1 MIASLKGYS
10 RIARILLGIL
20 GGLLII
26 GIIGSLLM
34 GVRAKRNAEDMVVT
48 QARAI
53 ADSSLSLLFEPSD
66 LTGVVSDA
74 RATELTSQIKSVVI
88 DPSDFDLV
96 TIYSPEGTVLYS
108 TDPGRIGNELPGEKD
123 QIKEALKD
131 TPQVSMYQGTVSIM
145 LPFEF
150 RSGVGAPAAVELT
163 RSDAPIAA
171 ADNPW
176 NTNAM
181 FLFGM
186 LIVLG
191 LAVFGVAR
199 LLQVAQAQA
208 VPSDLPRGS
217 AAPTPPVAR
226 PMPQPGLR
234 EEGEARRKAEDRAR
248 AAEERLALLQDQ
260 YRKSLEELQNYRDIA
275 REPRPEIDPELE
287 ERALRAEGQVRDLE
301 QRVHTLDGER
311 AKLSDQLRDA
321 LRVPVD
327 ADAGRVAALEK
338 EAAELRAELE
348 IAKNELRDAIAHA
361 DRSGEREGVDPS
373 RMAELETQA
382 SELRAELELTR
393 TELREAM
400 LRADRPATVIDDEEL
415 QAELDSMH
423 VELLRTKD
431 DLATSNTIA
440 ERARRELDDARTE
453 LRALRNEEQRAAM
466 LEDELRAAKA
476 ELDSRD
482 ASYRAD
488 LVEREADLEEKVRDT
503 REAFQRQLTDMEA
516 SYQAQVQQTQ
526 TQLADRILEAEAT
539 ARRAAAELETARVDL
554 DAMRED
560 LNAAR
565 GEAESREQR
574 VLQAHEELLAA
585 RQESKTLT
593 KEIKERS
600 AAIAQAHKET
610 DDIRRALV
618 AAQADLTRADG
629 AVDDS
634 RGALELERQ
643 RADEADQVAASAA
656 RERDELQ
663 ERVEKLIRQLDDA
676 AGDNQELNRRLQDFE
691 ARRQLE
697 LADDQGRA
705 QIDELLRVTQERL
718 AGQTEKLITA
728 EDRVRELELE
738 ITSATERAD
747 VAEAE
752 IRTHQM
758 SDALREMREQDVATT
773 RDAVTQRDVS
783 AATSAAIEAGALE
796 DRRSTSP
803 LLREL
808 SVDAKRSIAKIDGIT
823 KLLKHKKDGKDQ
835 AQLMKQL
842 ATYTRR
848 LDHAV
853 ADIAD
858 AEKLANDTI
867 ELSIKRADMEALVN
881 RVVEESSADGDHD
894 IRVVAD
900 PLKLRIDAQRTERI
914 VAGLLQTS
922 TERTQNGKTIVVRV
936 QQSEA
941 GATISVED
949 PGQPSEAAVS
959 PIVRKFAEIQ
969 GGSIKAEAIDGGTAF
984 RVFLPDGAGTGA
996 SPKLQITVDEVEGE
1010 QGDQGEDAWEA
1021 EAAHQELAAELRR
1034 FAQLQGDAKA

>member
-1 MIASLKGYS
+1 MRAPDRVAGSSEGREMIASLKGYS
-10 RIARILLGIL
+10 RIARILLGVL

-34 GVRAKRNAEDMVVT
+34 GVRAKRTAEDMVVT

-53 ADSSLSLLFEPSD
+53 ADSSLSLLFQPSD
-66 LTGVVSDA
+66 LTGPVSSA
-74 RATELTSQIKSVVI
+74 RATELTSQIKSVVV
-88 DPSDFDLV
+88 DPSDFDAV
-96 TIYSPEGTVLYS
+96 TMYSPEGTILYS
-108 TDPGRIGNELPGEKD
+108 TDAGRIGNELPGEKD

-131 TPQVSMYQGTVSIM
+131 TPQVGMYQGTVSIM
-145 LPFEF
+145 LPFQF

-163 RSDAPIAA
+163 RSDAPIAS

-199 LLQVAQAQA
+199 LLQVVAAQPGAA
-208 VPSDLPRGS
+208 DLPRAI
-217 AAPTPPVAR
+217 AAPAPPVAR

-248 AAEERLALLQDQ
+248 AAEQRLALLQDQ

-275 REPRPEIDPELE
+275 REPRFETDPELE

-301 QRVHTLDGER
+301 HKVKTLDGER
-311 AKLSDQLRDA
+311 GKLSDQLRDA

-327 ADAGRVAALEK
+327 ADAGRVAALES
-338 EAAELRAELE
+338 EAADLRQELDTVRT
-348 IAKNELRDAIAHA
+348 ELRDAM
-361 DRSGEREGVDPS
+361 S
-373 RMAELETQA
+373 RG
-382 SELRAELELTR
+382 
-393 TELREAM
+393 
-400 LRADRPATVIDDEEL
+400 DRPATVVDDEEL
-415 QAELDSMH
+415 QGELDAMH

-431 DLATSNTIA
+431 DLTTASTIA
-440 ERARRELDDARTE
+440 DRARRELDDARTE

-476 ELDSRD
+476 ELDSRE

-516 SYQAQVQQTQ
+516 SYRAQVQQAE

-539 ARRAAAELETARVDL
+539 ARRAAAELETARADL

-560 LNAAR
+560 LDAAR

-585 RQESKTLT
+585 RQEAKTLA

-600 AAIAQAHKET
+600 TTVAQAHKET
-610 DDIRRALV
+610 DDIRRSLA
-618 AAQADLTRADG
+618 AAQADLNRADG
-629 AVDDS
+629 AVDES
-634 RGALELERQ
+634 RGALDLERQ
-643 RADEADQVAASAA
+643 RADQADQAAISAA

-663 ERVEKLIRQLDDA
+663 DRLEKLIRQFDDA
-676 AGDNQELNRRLQDFE
+676 AADNQELNRRLQDFE

-728 EDRVRELELE
+728 EDRVRDLEVDLV
-738 ITSATERAD
+738 SATERAD

-752 IRTHQM
+752 NRTHQM

-773 RDAVTQRDVS
+773 RDAATQRDVS

-808 SVDAKRSIAKIDGIT
+808 SVDAKRSLAKIDGIT
-823 KLLKHKKDGKDQ
+823 KLLKHKKDAKDQ

-842 ATYTRR
+842 ATHTRR

-858 AEKLANDTI
+858 AEKLVNGTI
-867 ELSIKRADMEALVN
+867 ELSVKRADMEALIS
-881 RVVEESSADGDHD
+881 RVVEESSADSDHD
-894 IRVVAD
+894 IRVVTD

-914 VAGLLQTS
+914 LGGLLQTA
-922 TERTQNGKTIVVRV
+922 TERTQNGKTIVVRLR
-936 QQSEA
+936 QAEG
-941 GATISVED
+941 GATMSVED
-949 PGQPSEAAVS
+949 PGTPSEAAVS
-959 PIVRKFAEIQ
+959 PIVRRFAEIQ

-996 SPKLQITVDEVEGE
+996 APKLQITVDEVEGE
-1010 QGDQGEDAWEA
+1010 QGEPEDAWEA